1 MEEYLKQKF
10 PDLKTS
16 LYLNRRNKF
25 VHMGIDFPLFSIE
38 NFQEIVLEIE
48 SFKKKK
54 LDKLFRFIFP
64 KLIHMTHW
72 KHDYIIFE
80 RKNM

>member
-1 MEEYLKQKF
+1 
-10 PDLKTS
+10 
-16 LYLNRRNKF
+16 
-25 VHMGIDFPLFSIE
+25 MGIDFPLFSIE
-38 NFQEIVLEIE
+38 NFQEIVLQID